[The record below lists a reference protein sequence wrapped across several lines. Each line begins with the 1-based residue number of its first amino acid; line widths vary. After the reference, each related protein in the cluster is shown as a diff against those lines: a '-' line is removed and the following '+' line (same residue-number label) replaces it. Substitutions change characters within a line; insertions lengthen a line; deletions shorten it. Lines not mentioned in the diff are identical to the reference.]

1 MSPLFQRSG
10 RSHQRRGRGEQVST
24 AHSRLPKWSATLHKH
39 SAARLVRLIAV
50 RGGGRGREGVGR
62 LVERYVG
69 DEQVQMKLSEV
80 TEDVGGVATST
91 PSYTVCLQ

>member
-1 MSPLFQRSG
+1 M
-10 RSHQRRGRGEQVST
+10 
-24 AHSRLPKWSATLHKH
+24 
-39 SAARLVRLIAV
+39 
-50 RGGGRGREGVGR
+50 GR

-80 TEDVGGVATST
+80 TKDVGGVATST